1 MFCLLAVLAYLLNHD
16 IASSVTASI
25 KERIDGLRQ
34 TVAEHEERDN
44 PSLTPAK
51 ITQVIPA

>member
-1 MFCLLAVLAYLLNHD
+1 MTFAEVVMAEQGID
-16 IASSVTASI
+16 I
-25 KERIDGLRQ
+25 G
-34 TVAEHEERDN
+34 RDPFRVKLTGGPN